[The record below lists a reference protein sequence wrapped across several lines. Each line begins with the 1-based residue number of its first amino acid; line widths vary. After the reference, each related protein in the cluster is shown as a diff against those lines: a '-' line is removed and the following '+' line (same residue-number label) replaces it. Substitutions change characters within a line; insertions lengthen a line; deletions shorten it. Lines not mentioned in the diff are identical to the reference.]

1 VVRAHSRRARQK
13 PCLWGAFHASPRDRW
28 LPDEPA
34 HRVRITVGFNA
45 EDPRHHGPLP
55 PDCEGKTSPSG
66 RYVCAF
72 GPMLVMKLN
81 SMTPKISTMGP
92 SLQHPPKGSQSS
104 GPRHNRQSQSPAAR
118 FGRHGPP
125 AGTAASTPAIN
136 GVSISATPLAAIT
149 SLLIKSA
156 RSRTRWVC
164 CSMAAARIVGVK
176 MPMPY
181 VPRSCR
187 NQGTEAR
194 TVAHRLRPRNSAR

>member
-1 VVRAHSRRARQK
+1 MSFGELSARLSETAGYLTNQ
-13 PCLWGAFHASPRDRW
+13 LTFQ
-28 LPDEPA
+28 
-34 HRVRITVGFNA
+34 ITVGFNA

-55 PDCEGKTSPSG
+55 PDCEGKTSPSV

-72 GPMLVMKLN
+72 GAMLVMKLN
-81 SMTPKISTMGP
+81 SLTTQRSAPCGHR
-92 SLQHPPKGSQSS
+92 LQHPPRRSQSS

-136 GVSISATPLAAIT
+136 SVSISATPLADIT

-156 RSRTRWVC
+156 RLRTCWVYC
-164 CSMAAARIVGVK
+164 PMAAARIVGVK

-194 TVAHRLRPRNSAR
+194 IVAHRLRPRNSAR